1 MYLPTTPGFYMRI
14 RVAKYVLVYAETHS
28 RSEKAKWMQLWY
40 LCASVNIVII
50 IEQKIIRKIW
60 KNLCKGRN
68 DCRTYVCLCNW
79 KSDNLSRVQ
88 IVACFH
94 NGSISLNRVFK
105 KNYSTWIVCHINS
118 AFGYPYHIKH
128 DLFNHEWSAIGFP
141 NHIKHELYN
150 YELLNKSGL
159 CSAIDLIPNNCL
171 RVCGSANTTSVC
183 NSLK

>member
-50 IEQKIIRKIW
+50 IEQKIRRKIW

-68 DCRTYVCLCNW
+68 DCRTYVCLRNW
-79 KSDNLSRVQ
+79 KSDYLSWVQ
-88 IVACFH
+88 LVACFH
-94 NGSISLNRVFK
+94 
-105 KNYSTWIVCHINS
+105 STWMVCHINS

-128 DLFNHEWSAIGFP
+128 DLFNHELSAIGFP
-141 NHIKHELYN
+141 DHIKHELYN

-159 CSAIDLIPNNCL
+159 CSAIDLIPSNCL
-171 RVCGSANTTSVC
+171 RVCGNANTTSVC